1 MKRMISH
8 VLNATKYSYNGLIR
22 LLKEDAFRYE
32 IFAAVISISL
42 FIIIKVSF
50 EDMATLI
57 FLILLVLAFESL
69 NTAIEEIIDFI
80 SPEYSE
86 TAKHAKDMGSF
97 AVLCMLLASLYFV
110 IKTVIF
116 NYQ

>member
-1 MKRMISH
+1 MLYHI
-8 VLNATKYSYNGLIR
+8 LNATKYSYNGLRR

-32 IFAAVISISL
+32 IFAAIISIFL
-42 FIIIKVSF
+42 FYILKVNS
-50 EDMATLI
+50 EDMATLL

-69 NTAIEEIIDFI
+69 NTAIEEIVDFI

-97 AVLCMLLASLYFV
+97 AVLCMLLASLFFV
-110 IKTVIF
+110 IKTLISI
-116 NYQ
+116 YQ